1 MNILG
6 LYPAPFDNQLR
17 HDYSASILTPKGIY
31 AYEEAKLTTL
41 KNENTSIFSERS
53 LLMGLKELNL
63 VPSEIDI
70 IALPI
75 RYTPGDMRV
84 EKALYWDLFKF
95 QRDGDKDFDVWKEK
109 KMVYVPHHAAHVS
122 IATFTS
128 GLSECAFLSMDGGG
142 DWGDNR
148 NLVFGE
154 YKNGAQQILKAE
166 SGMESIASFHAFLT
180 EAIGFTGGDNGKTSG
195 LAGYGKINA
204 DLAAKLESLIEVTEN
219 GLKFNRIRF
228 HRSPVQLAKLNPSS
242 YDRGKFLNTSPSDT
256 NLLREVL
263 GYLPQDI
270 AATGEYVLQKFI
282 LSLLIQLK
290 RITSQRKLVL
300 TGGLFQNVALN
311 SAILE
316 SGIFDDVFVP
326 MAPSDA
332 GLSFG
337 LALFA
342 EESLDRAGK
351 QNSLK
356 TREECNPYIGP
367 SFTRSEIQSELENQQ
382 LIYSEVVDVEKI
394 AAKLLSEG
402 SVVGWFQ
409 GRAEYGPRSLGNRSI
424 LADPRMFDSKSRV
437 NQLLKKRDWFMPY
450 APSMLEEHSTEWL
463 EIDKFS
469 PYMQFALN
477 IKPEK
482 RELIPAAVHVDGT
495 SRVHSVRRA
504 WNPRYWNLIEE
515 FRVLTGVPLILNTSF
530 NRHGISTIATPK
542 QAIEH
547 LLSGSM
553 DYLIIDDFIVSL
565 TENRSLSGK
574 SFDDL
579 LSEDQLLK
587 ELVLDRLNL
596 LSKIGTSVQRDFY
609 LDSMR
614 QNGFHD

>member
-382 LIYSEVVDVEKI
+382 LIYSEVVAVEKI

-530 NRHGISTIATPK
+530 NRHGISTIATPT

>member
-95 QRDGDKDFDVWKEK
+95 QRDDDKDFDVWKEK
-109 KMVYVPHHAAHVS
+109 TMVYVPHHAAHVS